1 MKRKRV
7 LFALLGTAAVAVIA
21 FVAVQLVRAHT
32 ESTVTMGQIIGTD
45 SSRFSKLE
53 IYNMGKYKVITDQ
66 QVMGNLLK
74 TIAPIKLRH
83 LTQDPKMI
91 GGDFSL
97 SLFPKDGAGA
107 YVYADG
113 GSGGF
118 WKRDGCKFS
127 GPEGIYPIQEA
138 SYSLWID
145 TMKNYYNTAPGT
157 VEKVKTT

>member
-1 MKRKRV
+1 MEEYITTRMEAGIREKKTRFIRPARHGCRCRHR
-7 LFALLGTAAVAVIA
+7 LRRRTTGQGTHGKH
-21 FVAVQLVRAHT
+21 RDH
-32 ESTVTMGQIIGTD
+32 GTD
-45 SSRFSKLE
+45 HRHRFLE
-53 IYNMGKYKVITDQ
+53 VFQ
-66 QVMGNLLK
+66 AGNLLK